1 MITHT
6 FDLDVV
12 PGSVPVVV
20 HVSQYDDD
28 VRIIFN
34 LYASTGVL
42 NIEQNSTVA
51 IRGTKPDGNG
61 ISVECVLDGAA
72 VTVDL
77 TQQMTAVAG
86 YAIFELTL
94 YQNDHEMNTA
104 NFILDV
110 ERAAFDKDTLGSDS
124 VIRELV
130 NVIDRTDEII
140 AAARQSDSAWQQIAQ
155 IGEAVAASET
165 RTAQYAEAAQQASED
180 TAATKTAAEESLAEK
195 LADALEQ
202 IQHKQEAILAVTT
215 AADELAAQALQNSS
229 NTMNEV
235 DAFASRMDDFERI
248 AESISLRADTF
259 CDELEVDDNGMV
271 WILNNGMRIA
281 GPYGPFA
288 GSGGGGGGSSGNAAS
303 LTVSNE
309 TGWLSKT
316 ISDGDSCVVTINW

>member
-94 YQNDHEMNTA
+94 YQNNHEMNTA

-180 TAATKTAAEESLAEK
+180 TTATKTAAEESIAEK
-195 LADALEQ
+195 LADAMEQ
-202 IQHKQEAILAVTT
+202 IQHKQDAILELTT
-215 AADELAAQALQNSS
+215 NADQLAAQALQNSS
-229 NTMNEV
+229 NTMN
-235 DAFASRMDDFERI
+235 
-248 AESISLRADTF
+248 
-259 CDELEVDDNGMV
+259 
-271 WILNNGMRIA
+271 
-281 GPYGPFA
+281 
-288 GSGGGGGGSSGNAAS
+288 
-303 LTVSNE
+303 
-309 TGWLSKT
+309 
-316 ISDGDSCVVTINW
+316 